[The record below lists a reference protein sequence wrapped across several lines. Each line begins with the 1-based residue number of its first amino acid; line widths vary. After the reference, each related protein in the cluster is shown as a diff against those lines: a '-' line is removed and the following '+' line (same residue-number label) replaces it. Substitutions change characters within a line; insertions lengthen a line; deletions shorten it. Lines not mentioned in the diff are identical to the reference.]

1 MRFDSPPALYSSYC
15 QFTDAGRPEDEAL
28 SALRIM
34 AGALASHP
42 NLRALNLSDNAL
54 GEKGI
59 RAFAAGLA
67 NKVGSAVL
75 VRLYIGLHR
84 LRA

>member
-1 MRFDSPPALYSSYC
+1 MCFRQLLGKHPYVC
-15 QFTDAGRPEDEAL
+15 QNFGEGRPEDEAL

-34 AGALASHP
+34 AGAMASHP

-67 NKVGSAVL
+67 NKVGSAVS
-75 VRLYIGLHR
+75 VRLTEGSHR

>member
-1 MRFDSPPALYSSYC
+1 
-15 QFTDAGRPEDEAL
+15 
-28 SALRIM
+28 M
-34 AGALASHP
+34 AGALASRP

-67 NKVGSAVL
+67 NQVSPVL
-75 VRLYIGLHR
+75 LSDLQLKPIACVPRT
-84 LRA
+84 A

>member
-1 MRFDSPPALYSSYC
+1 
-15 QFTDAGRPEDEAL
+15 
-28 SALRIM
+28 M

-67 NKVGSAVL
+67 NKVRVAVPCQAFHSEPQARVL
-75 VRLYIGLHR
+75 WDSSVLH
-84 LRA
+84 